1 MKPFREW
8 VTIQFRSAKI
18 FSKRQIPYL
27 ILVSFLLCFFVIFF
41 FNSIVIS
48 IYPGELGVLWRRL
61 GSGTQID
68 TVYREGVH
76 MILPFNKMY
85 IYDVRKQQ
93 FTDSI
98 NVLTVDGLTVGVKYS

>member
-1 MKPFREW
+1 MKPIREW
-8 VTIQFRSAKI
+8 ATIQGRRARD
-18 FSKRQIPYL
+18 FSKRQLPYL

-48 IYPGELGVLWRRL
+48 IYPGELGVLYRRL
-61 GSGTQID
+61 GGGTQID
-68 TVYREGVH
+68 TVYREGWH

-85 IYDVRKQQ
+85 VYNVRKQQ

-98 NVLTVDGLTVGVKYS
+98 NVLTVDGLTVGV